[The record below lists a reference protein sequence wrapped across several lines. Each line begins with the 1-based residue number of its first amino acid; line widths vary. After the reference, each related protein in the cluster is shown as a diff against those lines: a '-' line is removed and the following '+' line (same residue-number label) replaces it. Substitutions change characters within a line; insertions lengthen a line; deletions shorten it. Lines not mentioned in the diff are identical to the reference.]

1 MARLGAARVLHLT
14 RPGAYARCACGCFAA
29 KFSYSVAEF
38 SLFSRSVARRVR
50 ATRMLPGYLRLCCFP
65 PIGGKRR
72 KGPRSPITRM
82 LQAHVLLIVK
92 QMIR

>member
-1 MARLGAARVLHLT
+1 MARLGAARVLHLA

-50 ATRMLPGYLRLCCFP
+50 ATRML
-65 PIGGKRR
+65 
-72 KGPRSPITRM
+72 
-82 LQAHVLLIVK
+82 QAHVLLIVK